1 MQTKLFTLS
10 VLSVLILAG
19 AGCSASKETSSVKN
33 DDQGKTPEK
42 TEVVVAPKAC
52 GEDLACGNELLS
64 DCKLGSF
71 TTMDGRAKVTVVI
84 KSKADDKCVMS
95 NSLST
100 VAMMGYIDQYD
111 LNKDAAVDMECNV
124 PTSVKDF
131 TALSAYV
138 KTPAG
143 LATCTG
149 EMKTMSESL

>member
-19 AGCSASKETSSVKN
+19 AGCSTAKNTAS
-33 DDQGKTPEK
+33 TPTDKGEEEK

-71 TTMDGRAKVTVVI
+71 TAMDGRAKVTVVI
-84 KSKADDKCVMS
+84 KSKAADKCVMS

-111 LNKDAAVDMECNV
+111 LNKDAAVDMECSV
-124 PTSVKDF
+124 PTSVKNF

-143 LATCTG
+143 LATCSG